1 MTTAPASWLPL
12 AIVAV
17 MAAVAYWLNQLA
29 SQPLPVNDA
38 AFRHD
43 PELIVDNLIATAF
56 DQDGNPRY
64 VLSAARMLH
73 FTDDETTELTAPRF
87 QHRSATAAP
96 ISAEAARGFISTR
109 GEHVYLLDRVRLIRA
124 ATSGT
129 PELVLTT
136 DYLQITP
143 EAEVMRTDRP
153 VELRQ
158 GASSMRADHLL
169 LDGKTRSL
177 ELKGNVKGVYE
188 PR

>member
-1 MTTAPASWLPL
+1 MNTAPASWLPL
-12 AIVAV
+12 VVVAV
-17 MAAVAYWLNQLA
+17 LAAVTYWLNQLA
-29 SQPLPVNDA
+29 SQPIPVNDA

-43 PELIVDNLIATAF
+43 PELIVDNLAATAF
-56 DQDGNPRY
+56 DKDGNPRY
-64 VLSAARMLH
+64 VLSAARMLYYP
-73 FTDDETTELTAPRF
+73 DDETTELTAPRF
-87 QHRSATAAP
+87 QHRSATSAP
-96 ISAEAARGFISTR
+96 ISAEAGRGFISTG
-109 GEHVYLLDRVRLIRA
+109 GEHVYLLDRVRLVRA
-124 ATSGT
+124 ASAGI

-158 GASSMRADHLL
+158 GASLMRADHLL

-177 ELKGNVKGVYE
+177 TLKGNVKGMYE

>member
-1 MTTAPASWLPL
+1 MSVAPASWLPL
-12 AIVAV
+12 VIVAV
-17 MAAVAYWLNQLA
+17 MAAVAHWLNHLA
-29 SQPLPVNDA
+29 SRPLPTSDA

-43 PELIVDNLIATAF
+43 PELIVDNLVATAF
-56 DQDGNPRY
+56 DQEGSPRY
-64 VLSAARMLH
+64 VLAAAQMRYYA
-73 FTDDETTELTAPRF
+73 DDETTELTAPRF
-87 QHRSATAAP
+87 QHRSATAPA

-109 GEHVYLLDRVRLIRA
+109 GEHVHLLDRVRLTRA
-124 ATSGT
+124 ATAST

-158 GASSMRADHLL
+158 GASSLRADHLH
-169 LDGKTRSL
+169 LDGKTRTL
-177 ELKGNVKGVYE
+177 ELKGRVKGIYE